1 MNIKNNRFIKLIC
14 AYCRRFDKQ
23 DTFGLAAEMSFY
35 LFTALFPFVIL
46 LFVIATLISTAMQDM
61 LFSLISYLPR
71 DMENVITELIMSF
84 KGSLPI
90 ILLSAGLGI
99 WYMGNV
105 ILTLTKAINRFYAIK
120 ETRRYIRLRIRAMFF
135 AIFIVIIVFL
145 TFALLIFG
153 SGTQHLLT
161 QVPLLKFMDIQKLWD
176 FIRYF
181 LCILVIFFSITLIF
195 MKLPNRKFK
204 FKSVAAG
211 SALTTIAWCIT
222 SYGFSFY
229 VTNIADYHVIYGSL
243 ASIIVLVTW
252 IYLSAFVI
260 LLGAS
265 LNAFWHRIH
274 AAKRYNIQVSRQ

>member
-1 MNIKNNRFIKLIC
+1 MNIKNNSFVKLVLT
-14 AYCRRFDKQ
+14 YCRKFDKQ

-46 LFVIATLISTAMQDM
+46 LFVIATLISTSMQEM

-71 DMENVITELIMSF
+71 DMENVITELLMSF

-99 WYMGNV
+99 WYMGSV
-105 ILTLTKAINRFYAIK
+105 IITLTKAINRFYSIK
-120 ETRRYIRLRIRAMFF
+120 ETRKYIILRIRAMFF
-135 AIFIVIIVFL
+135 AIFIIVIMFL
-145 TFALLIFG
+145 TFTLLIFG
-153 SGTQHLLT
+153 RETQGLVT
-161 QVPLLKFMDIQKLWD
+161 QVSFFKFMDIQRLWD
-176 FIRYF
+176 FARYL
-181 LCILVIFFSITLIF
+181 LCILVIFFSMSFIF
-195 MKLPNRKFK
+195 MKLPNQKFK
-204 FKSVAAG
+204 FKSIACG

-243 ASIIVLVTW
+243 ASIVVLVTW

-265 LNAFWHRIH
+265 LNSFWHRIR
-274 AAKRYNIQVSRQ
+274 AIRKYKASVSES